1 MLAVEDLLYGIKM
14 KFIALTILN
23 ITDVLATLILINIGF
38 CVEVNIFMQNIIQAP
53 LISIAVKT
61 FIPAVLLYFLY
72 HRLKLAS
79 EKQIRIAAVIINAGL
94 GLYILI
100 NISHVVWLTM
110 YFSFY

>member
-1 MLAVEDLLYGIKM
+1 MLTVEKLLLNIKM
-14 KFIALTILN
+14 KFIALIILN

-38 CVEVNIFMQNIIQAP
+38 CVEANIFMKNIIQAP

-61 FIPAVLLYFLY
+61 IIPAVLLYFLY
-72 HRLKLAS
+72 HRLKLAN

-100 NISHVVWLTM
+100 NISHLVWLTM
-110 YFSFY
+110 YFIY